1 MPSGHYLT
9 EFHKQMLVFYFRR
22 DYTAEGAWNAVF
34 KCVPDYERPTLEHIR
49 RLWGE
54 FPTMTEI
61 ALDEYHIDHA
71 SIATRGKRK
80 RFFKNADAADTIV
93 LDRILKENRSILI
106 RSLRQQ
112 FIEEFYTEIVD
123 FYQRRANLPS
133 ISAVYRAV
141 NVANSRKLRVKV
153 HSKADPE
160 VEYEFLKRIEHI
172 NADDLIDI
180 DGMIQHKND
189 FYQRYGWAPPGEV
202 VKCMQITINNISY
215 PVHAAYTVNGFV
227 HWKVFQSNVTVT
239 EETVKDFVREL
250 ATKNIILENSFAL
263 LDNASNQRSRIV
275 RIALEEVF
283 RGKYC
288 YCAPYAPWLKPIEK
302 GFSLVKRL
310 IRSLEYDTSWR
321 NNPIGLINHAFHHYS
336 AGSIAGQIASEHFN
350 IYRRNHAFFLDR
362 RASVAV

>member
-160 VEYEFLKRIEHI
+160 VE
-172 NADDLIDI
+172 
-180 DGMIQHKND
+180 
-189 FYQRYGWAPPGEV
+189 
-202 VKCMQITINNISY
+202 
-215 PVHAAYTVNGFV
+215 
-227 HWKVFQSNVTVT
+227 
-239 EETVKDFVREL
+239 
-250 ATKNIILENSFAL
+250 
-263 LDNASNQRSRIV
+263 
-275 RIALEEVF
+275 
-283 RGKYC
+283 
-288 YCAPYAPWLKPIEK
+288 
-302 GFSLVKRL
+302 
-310 IRSLEYDTSWR
+310 
-321 NNPIGLINHAFHHYS
+321 
-336 AGSIAGQIASEHFN
+336 
-350 IYRRNHAFFLDR
+350 
-362 RASVAV
+362 